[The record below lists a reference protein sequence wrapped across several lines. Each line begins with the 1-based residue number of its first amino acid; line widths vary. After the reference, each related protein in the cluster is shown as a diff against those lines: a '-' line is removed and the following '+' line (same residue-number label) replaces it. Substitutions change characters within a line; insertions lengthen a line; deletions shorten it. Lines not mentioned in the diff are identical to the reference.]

1 MSASV
6 TDRRTQIEIRN
17 LLASLVYET
26 WRYAKSTLFKAT
38 YRKKSSFIYINI
50 YLWHKSIIT
59 LIKSFTGATLRQTP
73 KDRLTVDQMLE
84 SEWMKDAPRSEVVCE
99 PWSMLPTTTA
109 ELVTDIERV
118 GRERLAA
125 IGITAEML
133 EEQAFQ
139 GARSSVIA
147 TYRIVVHRLQNN
159 AQLPPIAPPAKV
171 TKSRTCIVL

>member
-1 MSASV
+1 
-6 TDRRTQIEIRN
+6 
-17 LLASLVYET
+17 
-26 WRYAKSTLFKAT
+26 
-38 YRKKSSFIYINI
+38 
-50 YLWHKSIIT
+50 
-59 LIKSFTGATLRQTP
+59 
-73 KDRLTVDQMLE
+73 MLE